1 MHDAVATLIVS
12 RGEGDEPAAKSSYD
26 VPYTPGQSVLDG
38 LRYVRAHLDSTL
50 SVRHSCI
57 NANTCKEC
65 LIVVDGRVE
74 YACTA
79 RLEPREMLLQ
89 PLPKKTHLRDLVTEI
104 APPDERL
111 DHAILRQRG

>member
-1 MHDAVATLIVS
+1 MNAIATLIVT
-12 RGEGDEPAAKSSYD
+12 RGDADEPGSTSAYE

-50 SVRHSCI
+50 SVRHSCM

-79 RLEPREMLLQ
+79 RLEPREMVLK
-89 PLPKKTHLRDLVTEI
+89 PLPKKAHMRDLVTEI
-104 APPDERL
+104 GPPDERL
-111 DHAILRQRG
+111 DHAIKRQRD